1 MAYTTLSYNCIAAY
15 ILRFLLIRSEYL
27 KIVKI
32 CCNSILSDVKPIIYF
47 NPCSKCFKISLKN
60 YFKLTRLYDNST
72 NFSFYLAWYPYV

>member
-32 CCNSILSDVKPIIYF
+32 CCNSILSDVNNLAYYLFLIHAANALK
-47 NPCSKCFKISLKN
+47 SALKITLS
-60 YFKLTRLYDNST
+60 
-72 NFSFYLAWYPYV
+72 